1 MRAILRQVKRDCYGL
16 PSVIPAVILAA
27 GKSTRM
33 GRAKATLPAGRG
45 SDTFLT
51 RTIRTFQHA
60 DVDDVV
66 VVVGHEAEAVRDS
79 VAASGLMARL
89 VVNADYEQGQLS
101 SVLTGLRAIDRP
113 GVNAMLLTL
122 VDAPFVSAETVR
134 AVVQR
139 YRAVHAPIVRP
150 VRGAE
155 HGHPVLIDR
164 SLFDAIRAA
173 DPASGAKPIV
183 RAHVSAAGDVAIDD
197 EGAYL
202 DIDTPEDYARA
213 LAIFG
218 AREGEGAGP

>member
-1 MRAILRQVKRDCYGL
+1 M
-16 PSVIPAVILAA
+16 IPAVILAA

-33 GRAKATLPAGRG
+33 GRPKATLLVGSG

-51 RTIRTFQHA
+51 RMIRTFQQA
-60 DVDDVV
+60 GVEDVV
-66 VVVGHEAEAVRDS
+66 VVIGHEADAVRES

-89 VVNADYEQGQLS
+89 VVNADYESGQLS
-101 SVLTGLRAIDRP
+101 SVVTALRAIDRP

-122 VDAPFVSAETVR
+122 VDTPFVSAATVR

-164 SLFDAIRAA
+164 TLFDALRAA
-173 DPASGAKPIV
+173 DPASGAKQVV

-197 EGAYL
+197 EGAFL
-202 DIDTPEDYARA
+202 DIDTPGDYARA
-213 LAIFG
+213 I
-218 AREGEGAGP
+218 ARFTGSPSE

>member
-1 MRAILRQVKRDCYGL
+1 M
-16 PSVIPAVILAA
+16 IPTVILAA

-33 GRAKATLPAGRG
+33 GRLKATLPIGSG

-51 RTIRTFQHA
+51 RIIRTFQEA
-60 DVDDVV
+60 EVDDVV
-66 VVVGHEAEAVRDS
+66 VVLGHEADAVRES
-79 VAASGLMARL
+79 VARSGLTARI
-89 VVNADYEQGQLS
+89 VINADYERGQLS
-101 SVLTGLRAIDRP
+101 SLVAGLRSIDRP

-164 SLFDAIRAA
+164 SLFEALRAA
-173 DPASGAKPIV
+173 DPATGAKQVV

-197 EGAYL
+197 EGAFL
-202 DIDTPEDYARA
+202 DIDTPEEYARA
-213 LAIFG
+213 VSTFG
-218 AREGEGAGP
+218 APDR